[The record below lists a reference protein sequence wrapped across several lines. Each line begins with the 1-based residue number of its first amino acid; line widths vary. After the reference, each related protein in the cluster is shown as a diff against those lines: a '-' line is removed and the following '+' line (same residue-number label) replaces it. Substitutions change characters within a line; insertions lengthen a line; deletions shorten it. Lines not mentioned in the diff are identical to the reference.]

1 MMLLVAI
8 GVLSLHL
15 LFSVSYSSPPEN
27 PVSCGFRGRNCT
39 VLNSYGAFSDRAI
52 CRASVVAYPTTENDL
67 LQVVAEGTRARQKMR
82 VVTRFSHSTTKLAC
96 VDGKD
101 GRLISAELLNKTL
114 SVDRDAMTITVQSGV
129 SLRQLIGDAA
139 KVGLALRMAPHWWG
153 LTVGGMMSTGAHG
166 SSWDG
171 ERGGT
176 AFHDYVIEMRM
187 VTSAPPDQGY
197 SMIRTLNRSNFSEL
211 DAARVSLGVFG
222 VISQVTVQLELMF
235 KRSITYMNIKD
246 SDLVEMVEKHG
257 DRYEFP
263 DIMWYPSQGEVVYR
277 MDERVSMNISGSGSY
292 DSVLF
297 EAKDSKILAFQ
308 RSKEEELEFER
319 NSEEICTLARDVPAL
334 LYTLLYGL
342 SNDGMKYS
350 GYPDLMSSGG
360 CLDSKEDGLATACP
374 WDSRIH
380 GQFFHQTTFTI
391 PIESVKEFI
400 SDIKTLVKIE
410 PKALCG
416 LNFYNGVLI
425 RYVQP
430 SFAYLGIEFEGM
442 EFEFTYYRSRDP
454 LMPRMYEDFF
464 EDIEQIGLFKYGGL
478 PHWGK
483 NRNVAFIN
491 ATEKYKDAALFLK
504 MKQMF
509 DPLHLF
515 SSKWT
520 DAVLGLGGD
529 LTVDTEGCALEGL
542 CICSKDVHCS
552 PSRGYFCRAGKI
564 YKAARVCTHV

>member
-1 MMLLVAI
+1 MMLLAAI

-96 VDGKD
+96 VDGED
-101 GRLISAELLNKTL
+101 GRLISTELLNKTL

-235 KRSITYMNIKD
+235 KRSITYITIKD

-277 MDERVSMNISGSGSY
+277 MDERVSINISGSGLY
-292 DSVLF
+292 NSVLYKA
-297 EAKDSKILAFQ
+297 EDSNLLEFQ
-308 RSKEEELEFER
+308 RSR
-319 NSEEICTLARDVPAL
+319 
-334 LYTLLYGL
+334 
-342 SNDGMKYS
+342 GMTYHGFPVIGNHS
-350 GYPDLMSSGG
+350 DLMSSGG

-374 WDSRIH
+374 WDSRVH
-380 GQFFHQTTFTI
+380 GQFFHQTTFSI
-391 PIESVKEFI
+391 PIENVKEFI

-464 EDIEQIGLFKYGGL
+464 EEIEQMGLFKYGGL

-509 DPLHLF
+509 DPLQLF

-552 PSRGYFCRAGKI
+552 PIRGYFCRPGKI
-564 YKAARVCTHV
+564 YKAARVCTHL